1 MGIKRWDGSKKID
14 LSETKTR
21 QDGGMTEEQA
31 RARFAE
37 LAKDLQEIQ
46 ELMYAAADHSLLV
59 VLQGRDTA
67 GKDGSLKAVAGAM
80 NPVGVRVASFKV
92 PTATEL
98 AHDFLWRVHQQTPGI
113 GETVFFNRSHYED
126 VLVVRV
132 HNLAPEKVWK
142 PRYDHINAFE
152 KLLTDS
158 GVIVVKF
165 LLHISKEE
173 QEKRLRDREKEPQKA
188 WKLNAGDWAERE
200 YWDAYTDAYDDVI
213 ERCSKPNAPWYVIP
227 SDHKWYRDVAI
238 AEALLDELR
247 PFKDGWKAKLAEMG
261 KTRREELDKVRPAR

>member
-1 MGIKRWDGSKKID
+1 VGVKRWDGSEKFKMAD
-14 LSETKTR
+14 LPTR
-21 QDGGMTEEQA
+21 EDGGMTKEAAE
-31 RARFAE
+31 ARFLE
-37 LAKDLQEIQ
+37 LADELEELQ

-67 GKDGSLKAVAGAM
+67 GKDGTLKAVAGAM

-98 AHDFLWRVHQQTPGI
+98 AHDFLWRVHRETPVI

-142 PRYDHINAFE
+142 ARYDHINAFE

-158 GVIVVKF
+158 DVIVVKF
-165 LLHISKEE
+165 LLNISKDE
-173 QEKRLRDREKEPQKA
+173 QEKRLRDRELEPKKA
-188 WKLNAGDWAERE
+188 WKLNAGDWTERQ
-200 YWDAYTDAYDDVI
+200 YWDHYTRAYDDAV
-213 ERCSKPNAPWYVIP
+213 ERCARPNAPWYVIP
-227 SDHKWYRDVAI
+227 ADHKWYRDVAV
-238 AEALLDELR
+238 AEALIAELR
-247 PFKDGWKAKLAEMG
+247 PYKDDWKAKLAEVG
-261 KTRREELDKVRPAR
+261 KTRREELDKVRPA